1 MSDWTYKLA
10 NRLEVPDRINN
21 GTSYGAPADDEN
33 RLGLFCEEASHAGKP
48 WFICSFMP
56 NYEYLEYSG
65 KLQWTVSNMYPT
77 GNGDLISLASV
88 RQQLLVDDKPMPLDR
103 WGLPIT
109 TGRAQTEGRGRWTFE
124 CKTCERRNNYKTE
137 SFQKAVAA
145 LLQAGIREISL
156 DGLESMVKRTR
167 Q

>member
-10 NRLEVPDRINN
+10 TRLDIPERVKGTIYGGHDGNRLM
-21 GTSYGAPADDEN
+21 
-33 RLGLFCEEASHAGKP
+33 LGLYCEESSHEGAP
-48 WFICSFMP
+48 WFIGSFIP
-56 NYEYLEYSG
+56 NYAFLEATG
-65 KLQWTVSNMYPT
+65 ELKWTVSDKYPL
-77 GNGDLISLASV
+77 GDGDVINLAGV